1 MYNRKTIDK
10 NGKGEI
16 IMLTMPISFEELQE
30 LFHTKED
37 CLKFEEMLE
46 PLYGKDI
53 LCFYKNGSYPLRDS
67 QSFDSVGN
75 AHDYSVISLT
85 DLFDENMDTHQFK
98 FIVSIYQDDFITDI
112 KILDTIEDAIETYKQ
127 NIELI

>member
-1 MYNRKTIDK
+1 M
-10 NGKGEI
+10 
-16 IMLTMPISFEELQE
+16 
-30 LFHTKED
+30 
-37 CLKFEEMLE
+37 
-46 PLYGKDI
+46 
-53 LCFYKNGSYPLRDS
+53 
-67 QSFDSVGN
+67 GN